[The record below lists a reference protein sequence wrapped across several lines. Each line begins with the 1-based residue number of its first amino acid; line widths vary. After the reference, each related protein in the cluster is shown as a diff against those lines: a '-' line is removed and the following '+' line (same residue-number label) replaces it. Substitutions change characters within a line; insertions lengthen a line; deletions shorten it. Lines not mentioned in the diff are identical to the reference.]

1 MYVCFLLQHFCG
13 ETKLCVTPL
22 AAICGPFNLDNAA
35 ESAAWRSHDTGK
47 SFSSTMGIGGAY
59 SAPADPLAGGQGL
72 DAHPEEP
79 HPQRMAKLSGPP
91 CSFSISHT
99 LETTYITSRYLEL
112 F

>member
-1 MYVCFLLQHFCG
+1 MQQNQLPGDLMIQENHSVPPWGLG
-13 ETKLCVTPL
+13 ELTVLPQTLSPV
-22 AAICGPFNLDNAA
+22 G
-35 ESAAWRSHDTGK
+35 R
-47 SFSSTMGIGGAY
+47 
-59 SAPADPLAGGQGL
+59 GL